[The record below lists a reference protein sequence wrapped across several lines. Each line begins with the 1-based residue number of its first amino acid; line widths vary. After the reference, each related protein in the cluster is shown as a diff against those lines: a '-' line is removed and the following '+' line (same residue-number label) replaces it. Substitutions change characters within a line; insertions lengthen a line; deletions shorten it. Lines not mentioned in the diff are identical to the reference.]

1 MPFHQAVISVLV
13 ALLLISPSVA
23 DEKGDRRKLEKIKQ
37 DILNL
42 EKSIKGKG
50 EEKGSLSSELKNTEL
65 ATAQLNLKISGLEEK
80 LTALRRELTL
90 LAEQEAQLETSRQ
103 NQQALIAQQITSAYQ
118 MGNEESIKL
127 LLNQEDLGTI
137 SRTLKYYDYF
147 LRARADKLNQYR
159 DTLQSLKQIKSTI
172 TERQEQLL
180 TNQASLKT
188 EQQALQKQQQQRRL
202 VLAQLNKT
210 ISSGQQKL
218 RQLKS
223 ERGKLESILKS
234 LEEGIAKLSLPA
246 TDTPFKVRKGKL
258 PWPVAGQLS
267 KYYGASRNADIRWD
281 GWLVKAKEGSPVK
294 AVHHGRVIFSDYL
307 RGHGLLIIL
316 DHGDGYMTLYAH
328 NQVLLK
334 ETGEWVLPNEVIAK
348 VGNTGGRDDHALY
361 FEIRHNG
368 KPTNPKYWMAK
379 KS

>member
-1 MPFHQAVISVLV
+1 
-13 ALLLISPSVA
+13 VA
-23 DEKGDRRKLEKIKQ
+23 DEKDDRRKLEKIKQ

-50 EEKGSLSSELKNTEL
+50 EQKGSLNSELKNTEL
-65 ATAQLNLKISGLEEK
+65 AAAQLNLKINGLEQK
-80 LTALRRELTL
+80 LTDLRLELTRL
-90 LAEQEAQLETSRQ
+90 TKQQAQLETSRR
-103 NQQALIAQQITSAYQ
+103 NQQTLIARQITSAYQ
-118 MGNEESIKL
+118 MGNEESSKL

-147 LRARADKLNQYR
+147 LRARAEKLNQYR
-159 DTLQSLKQIKSTI
+159 ETLQALKQVQSTI
-172 TERQEQLL
+172 TERQEQLVANRSAL
-180 TNQASLKT
+180 ET
-188 EQQALQKQQQQRRL
+188 EQQALQTQQQQRRL

-210 ISSGQQKL
+210 ISSGQQQLSK
-218 RQLKS
+218 LKS

-246 TDTPFKVRKGKL
+246 TDTPFKGRKGKL
-258 PWPVAGQLS
+258 PWPVSGRLS

-281 GWLVKAKEGSPVK
+281 GWLVTANEGTPVK